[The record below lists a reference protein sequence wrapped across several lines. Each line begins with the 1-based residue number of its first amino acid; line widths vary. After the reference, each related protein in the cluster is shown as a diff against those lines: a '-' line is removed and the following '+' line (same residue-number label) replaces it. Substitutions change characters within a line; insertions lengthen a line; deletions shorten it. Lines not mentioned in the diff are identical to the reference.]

1 MGTRFTQERQ
11 QQAKETPVRDQDK
24 QFWKSVSVL
33 LDSWGVAL
41 RHRTPWRELTPRQR
55 QAIIVRGALQVGLL
69 AAALNDLR
77 RRPASQI
84 RGPKPLWAAISFV
97 NYLGAGP
104 IAYFLLGRRWPVA
117 PLRAGNGVGTRD
129 MLAL

>member
-1 MGTRFTQERQ
+1 M
-11 QQAKETPVRDQDK
+11 KDRDMP
-24 QFWKSVSVL
+24 FRNSVSVL

-55 QAIIVRGALQVGLL
+55 QAMMIRGVLQVGLL

-84 RGPKPLWAAISFV
+84 RGPKPLWAAISFA

-104 IAYFLLGRRWPVA
+104 IAYFLLGRRGQVA
-117 PLRAGNGVGTRD
+117 LH
-129 MLAL
+129 

>member
-1 MGTRFTQERQ
+1 MTGRG
-11 QQAKETPVRDQDK
+11 K
-24 QFWKSVSVL
+24 QFRNSASVL

-55 QAIIVRGALQVGLL
+55 KAMMVRGAVQLGLL

-77 RRPASQI
+77 KRPANQI
-84 RGPKPLWAAISFV
+84 RGPKPLWLAICFA

-104 IAYFLLGRRWPVA
+104 IAYFLLGRRQQRL
-117 PLRAGNGVGTRD
+117 LRSR
-129 MLAL
+129 

>member
-1 MGTRFTQERQ
+1 MTDRG
-11 QQAKETPVRDQDK
+11 K
-24 QFWKSVSVL
+24 QFRNSASVL

-55 QAIIVRGALQVGLL
+55 QAMMVRGALQLGLL
-69 AAALNDLR
+69 SAALNDLR

-84 RGPKPLWAAISFV
+84 RGPKPLWLAISLA

-104 IAYFLLGRRWPVA
+104 IAYFLLGRRRPVA
-117 PLRAGNGVGTRD
+117 LH
-129 MLAL
+129 

>member
-1 MGTRFTQERQ
+1 MRERCRQ
-11 QQAKETPVRDQDK
+11 LRTSA
-24 QFWKSVSVL
+24 SGL

-41 RHRTPWRELTPRQR
+41 RQRTPWRELTPRQR
-55 QAIIVRGALQVGLL
+55 QAMIVRGALQVGLL

-84 RGPKPLWAAISFV
+84 RGPKPLWLAISFA

-104 IAYFLLGRRWPVA
+104 IAYFLLGRRRPVA
-117 PLRAGNGVGTRD
+117 QH
-129 MLAL
+129 

>member
-1 MGTRFTQERQ
+1 VTDRGKHFRNS
-11 QQAKETPVRDQDK
+11 A
-24 QFWKSVSVL
+24 SVL

-55 QAIIVRGALQVGLL
+55 QAMMVRGALQLGLL

-77 RRPASQI
+77 SRPASQI
-84 RGPKPLWAAISFV
+84 RGPKALWVAISLT

-104 IAYFLLGRRWPVA
+104 IAYFLLGRRLPVG
-117 PLRAGNGVGTRD
+117 LTDSGTSSQ
-129 MLAL
+129 